1 MMPPAGAASQV
12 TIADSMVSFPGPNP
26 RLQSVLRV
34 ASKPCELR
42 ANDLAS
48 NANAGTQDGI

>member
-1 MMPPAGAASQV
+1 MPPAGAASQV
-12 TIADSMVSFPGPNP
+12 KIADSMVSFPGPNP
-26 RLQSVLRV
+26 RLQSALRV